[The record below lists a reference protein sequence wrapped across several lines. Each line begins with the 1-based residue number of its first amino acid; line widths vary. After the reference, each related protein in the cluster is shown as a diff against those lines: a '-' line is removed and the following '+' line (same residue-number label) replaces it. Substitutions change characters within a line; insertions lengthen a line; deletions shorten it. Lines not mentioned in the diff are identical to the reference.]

1 MRHRPQ
7 AEAGTDMVW
16 GEQRW
21 SLGLAAWG
29 GHLAQREVG
38 LHGNGG

>member
-16 GEQRW
+16 EEQRR
-21 SLGLAAWG
+21 SLDLAAWG
-29 GHLAQREVG
+29 GHSAQREVG
-38 LHGNGG
+38 LHGE